1 MTKRTTLMIP
11 KVQAMALLVWMCE
24 HPLLVWTTFGT
35 FEPLSYLKHGEG
47 MAGVCMDLTIEV
59 TLDTVQVQHPGVA
72 RGSLVDTE
80 EPLHVAVTQPGV
92 AAQ

>member
-1 MTKRTTLMIP
+1 
-11 KVQAMALLVWMCE
+11 
-24 HPLLVWTTFGT
+24 
-35 FEPLSYLKHGEG
+35 
-47 MAGVCMDLTIEV
+47 MAGVCVDLTIEV

-72 RGSLVDTE
+72 GGSLVDAE